1 LISSEQS
8 TKVTS
13 LDLTEIES
21 LYIQDEQTISVSQT
35 LQLTP
40 TRIANGANVLYMA
53 VKDLCHLAGVY
64 FAIDSN
70 NSLVQISPN
79 LEIKQTGLRA
89 TTICT
94 SE

>member
-1 LISSEQS
+1 
-8 TKVTS
+8 
-13 LDLTEIES
+13 
-21 LYIQDEQTISVSQT
+21 
-35 LQLTP
+35 
-40 TRIANGANVLYMA
+40 MA

-64 FAIDSN
+64 FAIDSS

-94 SE
+94 SEKQLYLYLDDAISVYTWMGRLQLSCKLSGANK